1 MLGILYRL
9 GKGWDQCTGLLKKGG
24 GLNCCILAMGENTS
38 SVAFLKR
45 KSVTLC
51 TIIVNGNNFCS
62 ELELTQMENS
72 LDLEVGVWL
81 KWSRIREGFTL
92 CVFLSV
98 EQMH

>member
-1 MLGILYRL
+1 MNFISVGEGLGLVYRFFE
-9 GKGWDQCTGLLKKGG
+9 KG

-62 ELELTQMENS
+62 ELELT
-72 LDLEVGVWL
+72 
-81 KWSRIREGFTL
+81 
-92 CVFLSV
+92 
-98 EQMH
+98 

>member
-1 MLGILYRL
+1 MYGFFE
-9 GKGWDQCTGLLKKGG
+9 KGGG

-62 ELELTQMENS
+62 ELELT
-72 LDLEVGVWL
+72 
-81 KWSRIREGFTL
+81 
-92 CVFLSV
+92 
-98 EQMH
+98 

>member
-1 MLGILYRL
+1 MNFISVGEGLGLVYGFFER
-9 GKGWDQCTGLLKKGG
+9 GG

-62 ELELTQMENS
+62 ELELT
-72 LDLEVGVWL
+72 
-81 KWSRIREGFTL
+81 
-92 CVFLSV
+92 
-98 EQMH
+98 

>member
-1 MLGILYRL
+1 MNFISVGEGLGLVYGFF
-9 GKGWDQCTGLLKKGG
+9 GKRGG

-62 ELELTQMENS
+62 ELELT
-72 LDLEVGVWL
+72 
-81 KWSRIREGFTL
+81 
-92 CVFLSV
+92 
-98 EQMH
+98 

>member
-1 MLGILYRL
+1 MNFISV
-9 GKGWDQCTGLLKKGG
+9 GKGWDQCMGFLKG
-24 GLNCCILAMGENTS
+24 GLNCCILVMGENTS

-51 TIIVNGNNFCS
+51 TIIVNGNDFCS
-62 ELELTQMENS
+62 ELLELAQMENS